1 MITVSPQ
8 WLCGNETDIERVM
21 VESASSDAVKKL
33 KVKIFK
39 AEQGVLGINAK

>member
-1 MITVSPQ
+1 
-8 WLCGNETDIERVM
+8 M

-33 KVKIFK
+33 QVKIFK